1 MKCDNCKKEVWLNMH
16 YCPYCAYDLTNQI
29 SEYKKNEKKKS
40 IIVLTIIAIIIN
52 ALFGI
57 SKILEKINNK
67 NELDKMVTTICNGS
81 YDKVYT
87 YEDFKDQGIYQCKDN
102 SNVYY
107 VRDLKEYRIGEIY
120 ELGNT
125 KEEIVEKM
133 FPNSIYFYKESKVT
147 SMPNEL
153 RIALEANS
161 EEDLIN
167 KYSEKLYG
175 FIKNLNIDYKED
187 IQLIIFFNDSL
198 SGVNSTYDKLFLMKG
213 LKNQQSVMATQTGE
227 YIFNDGDPYILLST
241 IFIDKNSYPAKIYNS
256 IKKNRNI
263 NIKITD
269 GKTITYDD
277 FVERLRNSFRETY

>member
-241 IFIDKNSYPAKIYNS
+241 IFMDKNSYPTKIYNS

>member
-241 IFIDKNSYPAKIYNS
+241 IFMDKNSYPTKIYNS
-256 IKKNRNI
+256 VKKNRNI
-263 NIKITD
+263 I
-269 GKTITYDD
+269 
-277 FVERLRNSFRETY
+277 RLKL

>member
-29 SEYKKNEKKKS
+29 SEYKKNEKKKG
-40 IIVLTIIAIIIN
+40 IIVLTIIAIIII

-241 IFIDKNSYPAKIYNS
+241 IFMDKNSYPTKIYNS

>member
-107 VRDLKEYRIGEIY
+107 VRDLKQYRIGEIY

-125 KEEIVEKM
+125 KEDIVEKM